1 MEEKKGFWEDIG
13 SNSGIIVFLLL
24 LLMQMYRLDLQVSRI
39 DNQLHHLVGSNEI
52 AMLSHEIQQL
62 NQEEAMIFNESWSVN
77 AVDLEKQLITLHY
90 EWSLREVWED
100 AQIGLQ
106 LLELERN
113 QGFSQEQGVHQW
125 TIKEAEMVGL
135 NRFQAEIEVSPAHDY
150 QVQPFSKGAATT
162 LNRPS
167 SVPYYLYQPPNPSI
181 TTYSIHHSNEP
192 NYQTGDK
199 YIGFRLDEQSA
210 SNGLWEEYPE
220 LRYLPKT
227 VEAEFR
233 MNGKVFQQ
241 ALREEEEESLIG
253 GEPSGETLW
262 ILDFPAHKGS
272 AAFENLI
279 LTVEYHNG
287 IRLSYDKSEELY
299 LFLPEV
305 M

>member
-1 MEEKKGFWEDIG
+1 MEEKKGFWEHIG
-13 SNSGIIVFLLL
+13 SKSGIIVCLLL
-24 LLMQMYRLDLQVSRI
+24 LLMQMYRLDLQVSI
-39 DNQLHHLVGSNEI
+39 VGNQLHNLVDSNQV

-62 NQEEAMIFNESWSVN
+62 NQEEPMVFNESWSMN
-77 AVDLEKQLITLHY
+77 AVDLEQQLITLHY
-90 EWSLREVWED
+90 EWSLREVSED
-100 AQIGLQ
+100 AHIGLQ
-106 LLELERN
+106 VLELEKN
-113 QGFSQEQGVHQW
+113 QGFFQEQTINQW

-135 NRFQAEIEVSPAHDY
+135 NRFQAEIEVSPTHDY
-150 QVQPFSKGAATT
+150 QVQPFSKGMVTT

-167 SVPYYLYQPPNPSI
+167 SVPYSLYQPATPSI
-181 TTYSIHHSNEP
+181 ATYSIHHSNEP

-210 SNGLWEEYPE
+210 SNDLWEEYPE

-233 MNGKVFQQ
+233 MNGKMFQQ
-241 ALREEEEESLIG
+241 ALREEEEESLIN
-253 GEPSGETLW
+253 GEPSGEILW
-262 ILDFPAHKGS
+262 ILDFPAHKGN

-299 LFLPEV
+299 FFLPES